1 MYAHVNGV
9 DLFFDV
15 EGAGYV
21 PEGATYRE
29 KPVMFV
35 LHGGPGCDHTYFR
48 PWLHPLAEHVQLV
61 FLDHRGNGRSSR
73 TDEATYTIE
82 QMADDVEALRQ
93 YLGLGRI
100 LVLGQSFGGMVAQ
113 VYVTRYPASVS
124 RLILANTTPS
134 MQFWEEAQEAADVM
148 ATPEQLAAIP
158 RLFNGEITSQ
168 QDFDEWWE
176 VCMPLYFHR
185 KEEPAVA
192 TAIEEV
198 EARMTGAFEVA
209 NYMMANI
216 IPKYDVRPL
225 LPDVTA
231 PTLVLAGRYDWVTP
245 LTQSQLIDEL
255 VPNSTLAVFEDSG
268 HMPHIEENGKFLAA
282 VTEFVTAR

>member
-21 PEGATYRE
+21 TDGTAYRE
-29 KPVMFV
+29 RPVMLV

-61 FLDHRGNGRSSR
+61 FVDHRGNGRSSR

-93 YLGLGRI
+93 YLGLGQV

-113 VYVTRYPASVS
+113 VYATRHPASV
-124 RLILANTTPS
+124 RKLLLANTTPS
-134 MQFWEEAQEAADVM
+134 MKFWDEAQEAANTM

-158 RLFNGEITSQ
+158 ALFNGEIRSQ
-168 QDFDEWWE
+168 QAFDEWWQ
-176 VCMPLYFHR
+176 VCMPLYFRH
-185 KEEPAVA
+185 PDDNV
-192 TAIEEV
+192 IEKL
-198 EARMTGAFEVA
+198 EARMVGAYEVA

-216 IPKYDVRPL
+216 IPKYDVREL
-225 LPDVTA
+225 LPAVA
-231 PTLVLAGRYDWVTP
+231 VPTLVLAGRYDWVTP
-245 LTQSQLIDEL
+245 LTQSRLIHEL
-255 VPNSTLAVFEDSG
+255 VPHSTLAVFDDSG
-268 HMPHIEENGKFLAA
+268 HMPHIEENEKFLAA
-282 VTEFVTAR
+282 VADFVVAP